1 MSPKMA
7 QVLIAAVA
15 VYLAVGLL
23 FAARFV
29 ARGAKRIDP
38 DARGASWG
46 FRLAIFPGVAALWPL
61 FLRRKAVG
69 DDPEP
74 REHTPHR
81 AAARARSMEVAP

>member
-1 MSPKMA
+1 VSPQIA

-15 VYLAVGLL
+15 VYLAAGLV
-23 FAARFV
+23 FAAQFV
-29 ARGAKRIDP
+29 LRGAKRIDP

-61 FLRRKAVG
+61 FLRCKAVG

-74 REHTPHR
+74 RERTPHR
-81 AAARARSMEVAP
+81 EAARARSMEAAP